1 MFALWPLAALAGG
14 QLFTMLSALAA
25 LVLLPSLARSLR
37 PRLYFAFLVAFFV
50 FAGVSTLWSPQPHV
64 FVAFDFGQMK
74 FAVRSE
80 IVRLGLLLLAQGALI
95 GAALQA
101 DARTRVRVQKI
112 AHIALFTQ
120 LGILVILAAFE
131 QQLLD
136 MLRPLVPDTGEGV
149 QNISRNGLIMSVAA
163 PVLALGVV
171 QRGPSRKSVAIAC
184 GVIVTTAAI
193 LAYREVHTGLLALA
207 TAGIAIAFVHYV
219 PRYAFRIMSSAT
231 AILIMTAPLVVG
243 LFTRGAD
250 FATAN
255 DSASYRAAIWDRV
268 IAIISEHPIAG
279 GGLGILRTVRE
290 PIESG
295 VFAGQFTVP
304 NHAHNMLLQL
314 WVETGAIGA
323 ALLSA
328 AIVLLGWRLPAA
340 EKLGLTEMK
349 GAAVGGGM
357 LAVAAVSFDLWNEWW
372 WAVGGLLVVLACMTP
387 RTSPESGA
395 VQAGGR

>member
-1 MFALWPLAALAGG
+1 
-14 QLFTMLSALAA
+14 MLSAVAA

-37 PRLYFAFLVAFFV
+37 PRLYFALLAAFFV
-50 FAGVSTLWSPQPHV
+50 FAGISTLWSPQPHV
-64 FVAFDFGQMK
+64 FVAFDFAQMK

-80 IVRLGLLLLAQGALI
+80 IIRLGLLLLAQGALI

-101 DARTRVRVQKI
+101 DDTARTRVRKI

-120 LGILVILAAFE
+120 LGMLVVLAAFE

-149 QNISRNGLIMSVAA
+149 QNISRNSLIMSIAA
-163 PVLALGVV
+163 PVLALGIV
-171 QRGPSRKSVAIAC
+171 QKDMSRKSLAIAL

-193 LAYREVHTGLLALA
+193 LAIRGVHAGLLAMGLA
-207 TAGIAIAFVHYV
+207 GVAIALVHYV
-219 PRYAFRIMSSAT
+219 PRHAFRIMSAAT
-231 AILIMTAPLVVG
+231 AVLIMTAPLVVG

-255 DSASYRAAIWDRV
+255 DSATYRAAIWDRV
-268 IAIISEHPIAG
+268 IAIIGENPITG

-290 PIESG
+290 PIETG
-295 VFAGQFTVP
+295 MFAGQFTVP

-340 EKLGLTEMK
+340 DRLGFREMK

-372 WAVGGLLVVLACMTP
+372 WAVGGLMIVLACMTP
-387 RTSPESGA
+387 RTSPESGGL
-395 VQAGGR
+395 QAGAR

>member
-14 QLFTMLSALAA
+14 QLFTMLSAVAA

-37 PRLYFAFLVAFFV
+37 PRLYFGLLAAFFV
-50 FAGVSTLWSPQPHV
+50 FAGISTLWSPQPHV

-80 IVRLGLLLLAQGALI
+80 IIRLGLLLLAQGALI

-101 DARTRVRVQKI
+101 DETARARVQKI

-120 LGILVILAAFE
+120 LGMLVVLAAFE

-149 QNISRNGLIMSVAA
+149 QNISRNSLIMSIAA
-163 PVLALGVV
+163 PVLALGVL
-171 QRGPSRKSVAIAC
+171 QRGLSRKSLAIAA
-184 GVIVTTAAI
+184 GVIITTAAI

-207 TAGIAIAFVHYV
+207 SAAIAIALVRYV
-219 PRYAFRIMSSAT
+219 PRYAFRIMSSAI
-231 AILIMTAPLVVG
+231 AILVMTAPLTFG
-243 LFTRGAD
+243 LLTQGAD
-250 FATAN
+250 FATAT
-255 DSASYRAAIWDRV
+255 DSASYRAAIWQRV
-268 IAIISEHPIAG
+268 IEIINQHPIGG
-279 GGLGILRTVRE
+279 GGLGVLRTVRE
-290 PIESG
+290 TIETG
-295 VFAGQFTVP
+295 VFAGQLAVP
-304 NHAHNMLLQL
+304 NHAHNMMLQL

-340 EKLGLTEMK
+340 DRLGLREMK

-357 LAVAAVSFDLWNEWW
+357 LAVAGVSFDLWNEWW
-372 WAVGGLLVVLACMTP
+372 WAVGGLMVVLACMTP
-387 RTSPESGA
+387 RTMPESSGLK
-395 VQAGGR
+395 AGGR